1 MMTPENTAPT
11 GYARLGMSGAAFAI
25 LGIFGLAAGA
35 VSAHNDPGLLKNV
48 FQSYLYGWVV
58 AMLLCLGCYGFMLV
72 HYMSRGSW
80 GKPVIRLFEA
90 GAKTLPLMLL
100 LFVPLLVWPGAL
112 YPWANPDLV
121 HGNAALGIK
130 ADATLL
136 HRAPYMNPAM
146 FAFRTLAYFGIW
158 ALFTT
163 ILTNLSLRQDK
174 TGDEGLADFRQK
186 MSTFGFVI
194 YVVTSTLA
202 FTDWVMSL
210 DTHWFSTLHG
220 FWFVDFQGLAAIAF
234 VSLIVCRY
242 KMAHQE
248 PYDSLVDQQVT
259 RDLGNLLLTL
269 TMIWGYFSLSQWIIM
284 WSGNLP
290 EEIAF
295 YLRRNSGT
303 FLLIGAANILFSFFA
318 PFVMLLSGN
327 TKRTPQLLAM
337 VSILVL
343 IMRLVDIFWIVVPV
357 TRHPIQF
364 LLTDAAG
371 AVFAIG
377 AFLAGFSYLVRQVA
391 IIPRHEP
398 VIAQEAAAHG

>member
-1 MMTPENTAPT
+1 MMTLENTVPS
-11 GYARLGMSGAAFAI
+11 GYTRLGMTGTVFAV
-25 LGIFGLAAGA
+25 LGLFGLGAG
-35 VSAHNDPGLLKNV
+35 VMFAHGDPALLKNV
-48 FQSYLYGWVV
+48 AQSYLYGWVV
-58 AMLLCLGCYGFMLV
+58 AMLPCLGCYGFMLI

-80 GKPVIRLFEA
+80 GKPVIRMFEA
-90 GAKTLPLMLL
+90 GAKALPFMLL
-100 LFVPLLVWPGAL
+100 LIVPILVLPGVI
-112 YPWANPDLV
+112 YPWANANLV
-121 HGNAALGIK
+121 K
-130 ADATLL
+130 TDATLQ
-136 HRAPYMNPAM
+136 HRAAYMNPTM
-146 FAFRTLAYFGIW
+146 FAIRTVAYFGIW
-158 ALFTT
+158 TLFTT

-174 TGDEGLADFRQK
+174 TGDERLADFRQK
-186 MSTFGFVI
+186 MSAFGFVI
-194 YVVTSTLA
+194 YVVTTTLA

-220 FWFVDFQGLAAIAF
+220 FWFMDFQGLAAIAF
-234 VSLIVCRY
+234 VSLIVCRF
-242 KMAHQE
+242 KMAHKE
-248 PYDSLVDQQVT
+248 PYATLVTEQVT

-318 PFVMLLSGN
+318 PFVMLLSGQ
-327 TKRTPQLLAM
+327 TKRKPQLLAM

-371 AVFAIG
+371 AAFAIG
-377 AFLAGFSYLVRQVA
+377 AFLAAFSYLVRQVA

-398 VIAQEAAAHG
+398 AISQEAAAHV